1 MDEMWKISLMSP
13 IDIIKRNAVDL
24 ISKEELLVRLS
35 QDRPLRIKFG
45 VDPTRP
51 DLTFGHLV
59 QLNKLREFQQLGH
72 QVILIIGDFTTLVGD
87 PSGLTATRPV
97 LAKAEVDENAGTYL
111 DQAFRIL
118 LAKRTTVRHNSE
130 WFDQLGFQD
139 ALSLARKMT
148 VARMLERDDFATRY
162 RKNNPIS
169 IVEFL
174 YPLLQGY
181 DSVVVEAD
189 LELGGTDQLFNLL
202 VGRNLQREAGQTEQ
216 VVLTMPLLVGLD
228 GRKKM
233 SKSLDNYIAFNDSP
247 KDMFGKI
254 MSLRDD
260 MMWDYF
266 RLLLGTDEEE
276 IQELGH
282 EHPMQVKRRLALQL
296 TAELFD
302 RETADNALEQFDKVF
317 SRREQPDELTNFSWN
332 QLAGA
337 ERARI
342 IDLLASTGLFQS
354 NRAARRL
361 IEQGAVKVDGERVAD
376 PNFEVGKPSGEIVIQ
391 AGKRTFFRILPD

>member
-1 MDEMWKISLMSP
+1 MSP
-13 IDIIKRNAVDL
+13 IDIIKRNTVDL
-24 ISKEELLVRLS
+24 ISEEELLARLS

-45 VDPTRP
+45 IDPTRP

-59 QLNKLREFQQLGH
+59 QLNKLRDFQKLGH

-97 LAKAEVDENAGTYL
+97 LNKAEVDENAETYL

-118 LAKRTTVRHNSE
+118 SVEQTTIRRNSE
-130 WFDQLGFQD
+130 WFNKLGFHD
-139 ALSLARKMT
+139 ALNLARKMT

-162 RKNNPIS
+162 RSNNPIS

-181 DSVVVEAD
+181 DSIMVEAD

-202 VGRNLQREAGQTEQ
+202 VGRHLQKEAGQAEQ
-216 VVLTMPLLVGLD
+216 VVLTMPLLIGLD
-228 GRKKM
+228 GSKKM

-266 RLLLGTDEEE
+266 RLLLETDEEE
-276 IQELGH
+276 IERFRK
-282 EHPMQVKRRLALQL
+282 EHPMQAKRRLALRL
-296 TAELFD
+296 TARFFN
-302 RETADNALEQFDKVF
+302 REAAEKALEQFHKVF
-317 SRREQPDELTNFSWN
+317 SRREQPDELTGIPWKG
-332 QLAGA
+332 LAEG
-337 ERARI
+337 ESARI
-342 IDLLASTGLFQS
+342 VDLLGASRLFQS

-361 IEQGAVKVDGERVAD
+361 IEQGAVRINGEQVTD
-376 PNFEVGKPSGEIVIQ
+376 PNFKVAKPTETIVIQ
-391 AGKRTFFRILPD
+391 AGKRLFFQILSD

>member
-1 MDEMWKISLMSP
+1 MSP
-13 IDIIKRNAVDL
+13 IGIIKRDAVDL
-24 ISKEELLVRLS
+24 ISEEELLSRLS

-97 LAKAEVDENAGTYL
+97 LTKAEVDGNAGTYL

-118 LAKRTTVRHNSE
+118 LAEQTTVRHNSE
-130 WFDQLGFQD
+130 WFNQLGFQD
-139 ALSLARKMT
+139 ALNLARKMT

-162 RKNNPIS
+162 RKNTPIS

-181 DSVVVEAD
+181 DSVMIEAD

-202 VGRNLQREAGQTEQ
+202 VGRHLQREVGQTEQ
-216 VVLTMPLLVGLD
+216 VVLTMPLLIGLD

-233 SKSLDNYIAFNDSP
+233 SKSLDNYIAFNDTP

-266 RLLLGTDEEE
+266 RLLLGTDEAD
-276 IQELGH
+276 IKRLGQ

-296 TAELFD
+296 TAKLFD

-317 SRREQPDELTNFSWN
+317 SRREQPDELNSFSWHS
-332 QLAGA
+332 LSGD

-342 IDLLASTGLFQS
+342 IDLLAASGLFQS

-361 IEQGAVKVDGERVAD
+361 IEQGAVKLDGERVAN
-376 PNFEVGKPSGEIVIQ
+376 PNFEVGKPIGEIVIQ
-391 AGKRTFFRILPD
+391 AGKRTFFRILSD